1 MSHESAA
8 NYNPFEFKSSE
19 FNKNKCYFCILT
31 KLIRL
36 IMKIKSF
43 THTIALFLIVLIA
56 LSVQLNAQA
65 LKTPAPSPLQTID
78 QAFAL
83 SNMKIEYSRPSVKGR
98 VIFGDLVPFGKVWRT
113 GANSSTKITFGDD
126 VKVEGVA
133 LKAGTYA
140 LYSIPNKDSWDI
152 LFYKD
157 LTLGGNVG
165 EYKATDEVM
174 RVKGKV
180 SASGMKFE
188 TFTINIADVTPTS
201 ANIDLLWDMTKVSFN
216 VTTEID
222 EKVMKSIEAALEKD
236 TRPYFQSANYY
247 YENNK
252 DLSKALAWT
261 NTAIEQNPK
270 AFWMTHLKAKIQLK
284 MKDTKG
290 AIESAEK
297 SMATA
302 KEDGN
307 EDYVHLNEKLIKEA
321 KGVK

>member
-1 MSHESAA
+1 
-8 NYNPFEFKSSE
+8 
-19 FNKNKCYFCILT
+19 
-31 KLIRL
+31 
-36 IMKIKSF
+36 MKIKSLK
-43 THTIALFLIVLIA
+43 HTLALFLIMLI
-56 LSVQLNAQA
+56 SSTIQVNAQA

-83 SNMKIEYSRPSVKGR
+83 SNIKIEYSRPSVKGR
-98 VIFGDLVPFGKVWRT
+98 VIYGDLVPYGKVWRT

-126 VKVEGVA
+126 VKIEGVA

-140 LYSIPNKDSWDI
+140 LYTIPNKDSWDI

-165 EYKATDEVM
+165 EYKATDEVL

-180 SASGMKFE
+180 SASPMKFE
-188 TFTINIADVTPTS
+188 TFTINIADVTSTT
-201 ANIDLLWDMTKVSFN
+201 ANIELLWDMTKVSFG
-216 VTTEID
+216 VSTEID
-222 EKVMKSIEAALEKD
+222 DKVMKSIETAMEKD
-236 TRPYFQSANYY
+236 SRPYFQSANYY

-252 DLSKALAWT
+252 DLSKALSWV

-270 AFWMTHLKAKIQLK
+270 AFWMTHLKAKIQMK

-302 KEDGN
+302 KEEGSD
-307 EDYVHLNEKLIKEA
+307 DYVKLNEKLIKEA
-321 KGVK
+321 KGGK